1 MSPVQAQAILDMR
14 LQKLTGLEHEKL
26 IDEYKIKVEEIAEY
40 LEILASQERLMN
52 VIREE
57 LENVRSEYGDERRT
71 EIVAERRHLTLEDL
85 IAEEDMVVTLSH
97 GGYAKIQPVTDY
109 QAQKRGGR
117 GKSASAIKDE
127 DFIEH
132 LLIASTHDTILC
144 FSNRGKVYWLKVY
157 DIPVASR
164 QSRGRPVVN
173 LLPLEA
179 DERITTIL
187 PIREYTE
194 GHYIFMATE
203 KGTVKKTDLTA
214 FSRQRSSGLIALE
227 LDEDDTLMGAAIT
240 DGSKDIL
247 LMSDGGKAVR
257 FAEENVRKMGRT
269 ARGVRG
275 IKLADGQKVVS
286 LIIPEEGGTL
296 LTASEKGYGK
306 RTEITEFP
314 TKGRGTQGVIG
325 MVVNDRNGKLVG
337 AVQVHDGHEIM
348 LISDQGTLVRTR
360 VSEVSI
366 LGRNTQGV
374 TLIKVQEGE
383 RLVGVA
389 PILDADDELDADLL
403 VEPNVNDDSTES
415 KE

>member
-1 MSPVQAQAILDMR
+1 
-14 LQKLTGLEHEKL
+14 
-26 IDEYKIKVEEIAEY
+26 
-40 LEILASQERLMN
+40 
-52 VIREE
+52 
-57 LENVRSEYGDERRT
+57 
-71 EIVAERRHLTLEDL
+71 
-85 IAEEDMVVTLSH
+85 
-97 GGYAKIQPVTDY
+97 
-109 QAQKRGGR
+109 
-117 GKSASAIKDE
+117 
-127 DFIEH
+127 
-132 LLIASTHDTILC
+132 
-144 FSNRGKVYWLKVY
+144 
-157 DIPVASR
+157 VASR
-164 QSRGRPVVN
+164 QSRGRPIVN
-173 LLPLEA
+173 LLPLEEE
-179 DERITTIL
+179 ERITTIL

-227 LDEDDTLMGAAIT
+227 LDDDDTLMGAAIT

-247 LMSDGGKAVR
+247 LMSDAGKAVR
-257 FAEENVRKMGRT
+257 FAEENVRAMGRT

-275 IKLADGQKVVS
+275 IKLGDGQKVVS

-306 RTEITEFP
+306 RTDITEFP

-325 MVVNDRNGKLVG
+325 MIVNERNGQLVG
-337 AVQVHDGHEIM
+337 AVQVHEGHEIM

-360 VSEVSI
+360 VNEVST

-389 PILDADDELDADLL
+389 PILDADDDLDGSVSEIID
-403 VEPNVNDDSTES
+403 ES
-415 KE
+415 NETQDGEE